1 MVMKTSANKMRAIVS
16 WLDYQNEGLN
26 DRFKSISDIEKAF
39 DYCKQSNIVE
49 YLDSTTM
56 FNLDDEDYDL
66 VVKEVTELLGYSIF

>member
-1 MVMKTSANKMRAIVS
+1 MKTSANKMRAIVS

>member
-1 MVMKTSANKMRAIVS
+1 MVMKTSANKMRVIIS

-39 DYCKQSNIVE
+39 DYCKQSDIVD
-49 YLDSTTM
+49 YLDSDTM
-56 FNLDDEDYDL
+56 FYLEDDDYNL